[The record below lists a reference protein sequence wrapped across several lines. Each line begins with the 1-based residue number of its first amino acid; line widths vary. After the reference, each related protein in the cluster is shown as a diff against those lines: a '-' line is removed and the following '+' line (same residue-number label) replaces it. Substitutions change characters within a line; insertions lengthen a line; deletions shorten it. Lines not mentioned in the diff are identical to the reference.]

1 MEAHDAAEM
10 VLNCLEIV
18 SFHKLNDVMV
28 MNKRNFSRIGID
40 RGSIPFRRI
49 HPSTYGSVKGA
60 ASVQSSSSRQCLSVE
75 PCDRLMHARW
85 IVGRRSLRRSFD
97 TTATPPA
104 FKNAS
109 IVYIS

>member
-49 HPSTYGSVKGA
+49 HPSDLWIRKKVPPLFSPPRVGSVYP
-60 ASVQSSSSRQCLSVE
+60 SNLVT
-75 PCDRLMHARW
+75 D
-85 IVGRRSLRRSFD
+85 
-97 TTATPPA
+97 
-104 FKNAS
+104 
-109 IVYIS
+109 